1 MPEEFEDVT
10 VITTTYESSIYIDKC
25 LQSVISQ
32 TIKPKEIITLE
43 NNSNIDVIK
52 SFIFLCLKKS

>member
-1 MPEEFEDVT
+1 MSDEFEDVT

-32 TIKPKEIITLE
+32 TIKPKEIIIVDD
-43 NNSNIDVIK
+43 NSSDQKLLN
-52 SFIFLCLKKS
+52 LL